1 MASIIHIA
9 DKDYLEEA
17 ASRVLETCKNAKVFA
32 FYGEMGAGKTTLIKA
47 LSRQLGSDDSLS
59 SPTFSIVNEYRDADG
74 NPIYHMDLYRLKNL
88 EEAEEIG
95 VEEYLHS
102 GHYCFIEWPELIE
115 PILPDDAVHLLLE
128 TSADESRKLT
138 IQSYH
143 NGRAK

>member
-9 DKDYLEEA
+9 DKNYLEEA

-47 LSRQLGSDDSLS
+47 LSRHLGSGDSLS
-59 SPTFSIVNEYRDADG
+59 SPTFSIVNEYRDAEG

-88 EEAEEIG
+88 DEAEEIG

-102 GHYCFIEWPELIE
+102 GHYCFIEWPEVIE
-115 PILPDDAVHLLLE
+115 PILPDDTVQLLLE

-138 IQSYH
+138 IQ
-143 NGRAK
+143 

>member
-9 DKDYLEEA
+9 DKNYLEEA

-47 LSRQLGSDDSLS
+47 LSRHLGSGDSLS
-59 SPTFSIVNEYRDADG
+59 SPTFSIVNEYRDAKG

-88 EEAEEIG
+88 DEAEEIG

-102 GHYCFIEWPELIE
+102 GHYCFIEWPELIL

-128 TSADESRKLT
+128 TSADQSRKLT
-138 IQSYH
+138 IQ
-143 NGRAK
+143 

>member
-9 DKDYLEEA
+9 DKNYLEEA

-47 LSRQLGSDDSLS
+47 LSRHLGSGDSLS
-59 SPTFSIVNEYRDADG
+59 SPTFSIVNEYRDAGG

-102 GHYCFIEWPELIE
+102 GHYCFIEWPELIL

-128 TSADESRKLT
+128 TSADQSRKLT
-138 IQSYH
+138 IQ
-143 NGRAK
+143 

>member
-9 DKDYLEEA
+9 DKNYLEEA

-47 LSRQLGSDDSLS
+47 LSRHLGSGDSLS
-59 SPTFSIVNEYRDADG
+59 SPTFSIVNEYRDAKG

-88 EEAEEIG
+88 DEAEEIG

-102 GHYCFIEWPELIE
+102 GHYCFIEWPEVIE
-115 PILPDDAVHLLLE
+115 PILPDDTVQLLLE

-138 IQSYH
+138 IQ
-143 NGRAK
+143 